1 VSQSK
6 LRWNPALTTIV
17 FVLGV
22 VVGAALLSWVT
33 QLGSDTDEKLV
44 ESGPFRTWVAV
55 AAFAVVAFVDTL
67 LAGVRE
73 LRSDRLRSSALS
85 AKVYGWLF
93 LAFAAIVVIA
103 LRNGGRGGPPVDIQ
117 YWRAISLG
125 VLLLG
130 AAAAGPWVV
139 SVWASHDVLSNYRGR
154 ILAFPSATSTTT
166 PSYDLDDMMALL
178 LDIRKLIAAAVG
190 RLLILVL
197 GAVLLSG
204 ALRAAL
210 VPRFISEDGFPAS
223 AVLMYGAFFTVMLS
237 LAVLPLMRAWR
248 QTATMLLDQA
258 YPVRVA
264 TSADDAAARD
274 RMAQRLNLDGALFTS
289 PVTLTSLLAP
299 LVTSFLAVFIPQI
312 GN

>member
-1 VSQSK
+1 MSSSK
-6 LRWNPALTTIV
+6 PRWNPAFTTIV
-17 FVLGV
+17 FVLSV
-22 VVGAALLSWVT
+22 VAAAALLSWVT
-33 QLGSDTDEKLV
+33 QLGSDTDENLV

-73 LRSDRLRSSALS
+73 LRSDRLRSSSPSPKAF
-85 AKVYGWLF
+85 GWLF
-93 LAFAAIVVIA
+93 LAFAAIVVVA
-103 LRNGGRGGPPVDIQ
+103 LRTGGKGGPPVDVQ
-117 YWRAISLG
+117 YWYAISLG
-125 VLLLG
+125 LLLLG
-130 AAAAGPWVV
+130 VAAAGPWVV
-139 SVWASHDVLSNYRGR
+139 SVWASHEVLSRHRATIHG
-154 ILAFPSATSTTT
+154 LPSAASDT
-166 PSYDLDDMMALL
+166 PRASELDDMMALL
-178 LDIRKLIAAAVG
+178 LDIRKGIAAAVG
-190 RLLILVL
+190 RLLILVM

-210 VPRFISEDGFPAS
+210 VPRFISDDEFPAS
-223 AVLMYGAFFTVMLS
+223 AVLIYGAFFTVMLS
-237 LAVLPLMRAWR
+237 LAVLPLMLAWR

-264 TSADDAAARD
+264 SSADDAAARD
-274 RMAQRLNLDGALFTS
+274 RLSQGLNLNGALFTS

>member
-1 VSQSK
+1 MSLSK
-6 LRWNPALTTIV
+6 PRWNPALTTIV

-22 VVGAALLSWVT
+22 VAAAALLSWVT
-33 QLGSDTDEKLV
+33 QLGSDTDQNLV
-44 ESGPFRTWVAV
+44 DSGPFQTWVAV

-73 LRSDRLRSSALS
+73 LRSGRLRSSSLS

-93 LAFAAIVVIA
+93 LLFATIVVIA
-103 LRNGGRGGPPVDIQ
+103 LRNGGKGGPPVDVQ
-117 YWRAISLG
+117 YWQAISLG
-125 VLLLG
+125 LLLLG

-139 SVWASHDVLSNYRGR
+139 SVWASHDVLSSYRGR
-154 ILAFPSATSTTT
+154 IPALPSATSTAT
-166 PSYDLDDMMALL
+166 PSPDLDGMMALL

-210 VPRFISEDGFPAS
+210 VPRFISEDAFPAS
-223 AVLMYGAFFTVMLS
+223 AVLIYGAFFTVMLS

-274 RMAQRLNLDGALFTS
+274 RMAQRLNIDGALFTS

-312 GN
+312 GS

>member
-1 VSQSK
+1 MSQSR

-22 VVGAALLSWVT
+22 VAAAALLSWVT
-33 QLGSDTDEKLV
+33 QLGSDTDENLV

-73 LRSDRLRSSALS
+73 LRSDRLRSSSLS

-93 LAFAAIVVIA
+93 LVFAAIVVIA
-103 LRNGGRGGPPVDIQ
+103 LRNGGKGGPPVDVQ
-117 YWRAISLG
+117 YWYAISLG
-125 VLLLG
+125 LLLLG
-130 AAAAGPWVV
+130 ATAAGPWVV
-139 SVWASHDVLSNYRGR
+139 LVWGSHDVLSSYRAR
-154 ILAFPSATSTTT
+154 ILALPSATSTTT
-166 PSYDLDDMMALL
+166 PSSDLDDMMALL

-210 VPRFISEDGFPAS
+210 VPRFISEEEFPAS
-223 AVLMYGAFFTVMLS
+223 AVLIYGAFFTVMLS

-274 RMAQRLNLDGALFTS
+274 RMAQRLNIDGALFTS

-312 GN
+312 GS